1 MKTTLIIAL
10 ALILFIVLL
19 AMELKK
25 QSDIINLQRLEI
37 DDLMRELRKYRNRD

>member
-25 QSDIINLQRLEI
+25 QSDIITCNVWR
-37 DDLMRELRKYRNRD
+37 

>member
-37 DDLMRELRKYRNRD
+37 DDLMQELRKYRNRD